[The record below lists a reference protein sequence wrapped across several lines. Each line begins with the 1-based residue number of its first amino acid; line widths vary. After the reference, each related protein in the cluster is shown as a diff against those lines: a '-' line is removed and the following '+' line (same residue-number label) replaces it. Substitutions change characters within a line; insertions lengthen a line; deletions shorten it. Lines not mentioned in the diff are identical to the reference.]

1 MWHMY
6 MFGLRADLWR
16 HGPPIAAV
24 RILRKVLSNTLDIIT
39 VHYNGVIPSDKRQ
52 QQYRYIIIRVNIII
66 PLLI

>member
-1 MWHMY
+1 MWRMY

-39 VHYNGVIPSDKRQ
+39 VHCNGVIPSDKRQ
-52 QQYRYIIIRVNIII
+52 QQYK
-66 PLLI
+66 